1 VIGARTI
8 RRVERY
14 LAVFVAFAMQLVA
27 VAVIGDVLAAAPR
40 EADVPPPADVALLA
54 DVPPLSQ
61 ASLLSGDVT
70 ARVAPFARGE
80 RLIEIAHIVELARE
94 TTPVPSAEA
103 LVGPTVDV
111 ALAPAAEVPPE
122 GEPAPQRPP
131 EPPPAPTARPE
142 PPPAPTARPAPPP
155 PAITTSLATLQAE
168 QRMLALMNASRL
180 QGGLVPL
187 ALDAGVS
194 DAARRH
200 SAVEAQYRYVYHD
213 GPDGTAKSR
222 YVPACGT
229 GWYGENTGKVW
240 SGGVDV
246 LHREFMAEPWEPI
259 NHRTNIMDPNFRRAG
274 IGAVQGPDAI
284 YVTVA
289 FCR

>member
-1 VIGARTI
+1 VIRAGAI
-8 RRVERY
+8 WAIEQSAA
-14 LAVFVAFAMQLVA
+14 LFVA
-27 VAVIGDVLAAAPR
+27 LAAPI
-40 EADVPPPADVALLA
+40 VALAMLGA
-54 DVPPLSQ
+54 MFVAAPGAGAALPPS
-61 ASLLSGDVT
+61 SESV
-70 ARVAPFARGE
+70 ARVAPLARGE
-80 RLIEIAHIVELARE
+80 RLITSDLRMDLFRVTAPA
-94 TTPVPSAEA
+94 PSAEPA
-103 LVGPTVDV
+103 TLPTVDL
-111 ALAPAAEVPPE
+111 ALGPAAEAAP
-122 GEPAPQRPP
+122 EPAPEPPLVVEPTPQPTP
-131 EPPPAPTARPE
+131 EPTPAPT
-142 PPPAPTARPAPPP
+142 TRPALAP
-155 PAITTSLATLQAE
+155 PAITTSPETHQAE
-168 QRMLALMNASRL
+168 LRMLGLMNLSRI

-187 ALDAGVS
+187 ALDVGVS

-222 YVPACGT
+222 YLPACGT

-284 YVTVA
+284 YITVA